1 MPPIPA
7 KSDITGVPKAKG
19 SFRSGL
25 DALHDYLTG
34 LLGSDGNA
42 ATAVSVLGLPSVAN
56 IATTQTTQ
64 TLENKT
70 LLAVSGSAAAPSLS
84 FESDTDTGLFRQ
96 GADAL
101 GIATNATERVRIT
114 NSGMQVTGLL
124 TGTAVT
130 QSETDNTANRLLKVG
145 DFGGVGRAGQPPATP
160 AANVDAFDMP
170 NGWYRFNNTTSGT
183 LPPDI
188 GSAFAIIQNW
198 WRSNNSIFQMAV
210 IQRFSPDRIAIFV
223 RNSLGNP
230 ASSWMP
236 WRRVYNQ
243 EDIIGTVSQSGGVP
257 TGGIFQG
264 NASAASPTG
273 GYAQR
278 DASGFQ
284 TAHHVLNSSA
294 SADVTWTYNL
304 AFLSGSTP
312 AISIQPVGA
321 GLRPELISVS
331 ATAATFS
338 VRDVSTGDRVAVS
351 THVIARGRWSNMT

>member
-1 MPPIPA
+1 MTITPLPTPPDPNDPA
-7 KSDITGVPKAKG
+7 TFNARAAAWVAAIQTWTSQVNALPAMTSIGGFT
-19 SFRSGL
+19 SG
-25 DALHDYLTG
+25 AE
-34 LLGSDGNA
+34 
-42 ATAVSVLGLPSVAN
+42 ATPSVTFN
-56 IATTQTTQ
+56 GD
-64 TLENKT
+64 L
-70 LLAVSGSAAAPSLS
+70 
-84 FESDTDTGLFRQ
+84 DTGMWRP
-96 GADAL
+96 GANVI
-101 GIATNATERVRIT
+101 GFSTNATERVRIT

-160 AANVDAFDMP
+160 AANINAFDMP
-170 NGWYRFNNTTSGT
+170 NGWYRFNNATAGT

-243 EDIIGTVSQSGGVP
+243 EDILETVSQSGGVP

-304 AFLSGSTP
+304 AFLAGSTP
-312 AISIQPVGA
+312 VISIQPVGA
-321 GLRPELISVS
+321 DLRPELISVS
-331 ATAATFS
+331 ATAVTFS
-338 VRDVSTGDRVAVS
+338 VRETATGNRAAVS
-351 THVIARGRWSNMT
+351 THLIARGRWSNMT